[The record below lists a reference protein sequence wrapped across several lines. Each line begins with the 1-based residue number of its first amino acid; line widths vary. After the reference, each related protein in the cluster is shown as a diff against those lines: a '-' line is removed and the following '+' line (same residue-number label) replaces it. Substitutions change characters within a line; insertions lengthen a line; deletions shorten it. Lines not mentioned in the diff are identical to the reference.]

1 MIEAISFLASSC
13 SSVSSFPFIR
23 SRQIVR
29 PMPVRAQMRNAK
41 SLSGVGADAVATSG
55 VTSWV
60 ASGVTSGVAVFLAM
74 VFGDA
79 GGIEKGN

>member
-1 MIEAISFLASSC
+1 
-13 SSVSSFPFIR
+13 
-23 SRQIVR
+23 
-29 PMPVRAQMRNAK
+29 
-41 SLSGVGADAVATSG
+41 VGADAVATSG